1 MQPNKQ
7 KKDKTTLSHTKYIFK
22 LQVFKSVG
30 GEQYNQEL

>member
-1 MQPNKQ
+1 MQPNKK

-22 LQVFKSVG
+22 WQVFKSVG